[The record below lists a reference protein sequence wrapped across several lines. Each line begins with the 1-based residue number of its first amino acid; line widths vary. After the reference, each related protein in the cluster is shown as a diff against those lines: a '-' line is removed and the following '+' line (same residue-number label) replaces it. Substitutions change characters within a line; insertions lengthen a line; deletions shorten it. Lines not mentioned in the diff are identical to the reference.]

1 MKAKVDKVFEIQPR
15 RNYGLLFRKR
25 RKKPQKIGSS
35 FDEILR
41 EIQRLNAQ
49 LEREEKE
56 DAG

>member
-1 MKAKVDKVFEIQPR
+1 MEAKVDEVFETQPR
-15 RNYGLLFRKR
+15 RNHNLLFRKR
-25 RKKPQKIGSS
+25 RRKLQKAGSS
-35 FDEILR
+35 FAEILR

>member
-1 MKAKVDKVFEIQPR
+1 MKIKVDEVFETQPR
-15 RNYGLLFRKR
+15 RNYNLLSRKR
-25 RKKPQKIGSS
+25 RRKLQKVGSS
-35 FDEILR
+35 FNEILR